1 MKYAIG
7 VDLGGTN
14 IAVGI
19 VDGER
24 RKIVHKESIKTR
36 APRPCKEIAQ
46 DICDLSRTVCEHYG
60 ITLSEVA
67 WVGVGTPGI
76 VKDGVV
82 LTASNLG
89 WNNDPLGEYI
99 KEGLKVPCYV
109 GNDANVAAFAE
120 AIWGSGHGDPSLV
133 AITLG
138 TGVGGG
144 IVINGKIWDGFN
156 GFAAE
161 LGHVIVDA
169 EGRECGCGKRGC
181 LEAYCSATALIRES
195 KRMMGLYKDSVMWQ
209 IVGGDLGKVDGKTAF
224 DAAAQG
230 DFAAKVV
237 VDSFIHYLAVGVSNM
252 INIFQPHVVCIGG
265 GVSRQGDAL
274 LLPLRRQVESMSFG
288 YHQGRTRVEI
298 AAYQNDAG
306 IIGAAL
312 LGIQEKTNTF

>member
-19 VDGER
+19 VDGAR
-24 RKIVHKESIKTR
+24 REIVHKESIKTR

-46 DICDLSRTVCEHYG
+46 DICDLSRAVCEHYG
-60 ITLSEVA
+60 IALSEVA

-120 AIWGSGHGDPSLV
+120 AVWGSGHGDPSLV

-161 LGHVIVDA
+161 IGHMVIRA
-169 EGRECGCGKRGC
+169 EGRECPCGKRGC
-181 LEAYCSATALIRES
+181 LETEVSGWAAHREFISKLKQGSISMLSKQFKAGNTITLNDILDVLAKEDMLAIEVMEKIGSSLGRAIAGLINLFNPE
-195 KRMMGLYKDSVMWQ
+195 
-209 IVGGDLGKVDGKTAF
+209 
-224 DAAAQG
+224 
-230 DFAAKVV
+230 VV
-237 VDSFIHYLAVGVSNM
+237 VLAGTLASAKDYLMHPMKSAITKYALNFVSKDTS
-252 INIFQPHVVCIGG
+252 IKVSKLGEQAGLIGIC
-265 GVSRQGDAL
+265 AI
-274 LLPLRRQVESMSFG
+274 
-288 YHQGRTRVEI
+288 TR
-298 AAYQNDAG
+298 NRM
-306 IIGAAL
+306 
-312 LGIQEKTNTF
+312 LGLH